1 MREFTVGGERAI
13 HDVARRHD
21 FSPGAV
27 ASMLRA
33 VLIGRGRMAQF
44 NHPEFGGS
52 GQWMRGGM
60 TMISDMFNATLKA
73 RVERLC
79 DELSRL
85 VASDPGIVDDAR
97 ASAAAGDPVSFFV
110 AEPVSTQSSWWPAE
124 LGHPNSAGAQ
134 NDMRYAY
141 FAQPRRLAIDIGGD
155 VTIYDTLDHRIGG
168 VAQQQSGSRSL
179 TFTGQHGVVDVA
191 VLPKVSATAKRPAST
206 AAAHAQTDV
215 KTEAKA
221 VPEPDVVGTIE
232 KLAELHRKGI
242 LTEAEFSAKKTEL
255 LGRL

>member
-1 MREFTVGGERAI
+1 MREFSATGEQAI
-13 HDVARRHD
+13 GDVARRHG
-21 FSPGAV
+21 FSSDAV

-33 VLIGRGRMAQF
+33 VIAGRGRMAQF
-44 NHPEFGGS
+44 RHPEFSGS

-60 TMISDMFNATLKA
+60 TMISDMFDATLKA

-85 VASDPGIVDDAR
+85 IESDAAIVAEAR
-97 ASAAAGDPVSFFV
+97 PNAPAGEPVRFFV
-110 AEPVSTQSSWWPAE
+110 AESLSAQSSWWPVVW
-124 LGHPNSAGAQ
+124 GHPNSAGAQ

-141 FAQPRRLAIDIGGD
+141 FAQPRRLAIDVGGD
-155 VTIYDTLDHRIGG
+155 VTFYDTLDHRIGG

-179 TFTGQHGVVDVA
+179 TFTSQHGVVDVA
-191 VLPKVSATAKRPAST
+191 VLPKISPNAP
-206 AAAHAQTDV
+206 AAAQAHAPADV
-215 KTEAKA
+215 QANA
-221 VPEPDVVGTIE
+221 QPNVVDAQPDIVGTIE